1 MHSLPPQISLV
12 EPIEGL
18 IGPSAALRRLR
29 EKITRVAAAPRTT
42 VLVTGESGVGK
53 EVVAK
58 GIHAR
63 SERRDGP
70 FIALNCA
77 ALTDGL
83 LEAEL
88 FGHEPGAYTGASNKG
103 RDGLFAA
110 ANGGTLLLDEIGEL
124 APELQ
129 AKLLR
134 VLQERCY
141 RRVGGNKD
149 QTTDVRIIA
158 CTNRDLSQL
167 VEEGLFREDLYYRL
181 NVLVLRVS
189 PLRER
194 RDDISPIAL
203 HLCDEIEREH
213 GMTTGGLSEASLATL
228 EAHSWPGNVR
238 ELKNAIERAAVECA
252 GATIEPEHLG
262 ITPTSSAAAIHS
274 EDDSVEPKEDGRA
287 PHSTRAQGDRRQ
299 PQPLCAPPR
308 CQSCHALQQAAHL
321 SDRLSAARALPSEH
335 PAIGA
340 ELPHVSNIPTPLY
353 LEPLGRKSTRG
364 NGVTH
369 RLEKFAGFRLSTI
382 KPFQAVGRSRHVE
395 RNSAFTMSPQE
406 TKTQSGSQRAE
417 RRASHSGHNTEVSK

>member
-1 MHSLPPQISLV
+1 MHSLPLQINQV
-12 EPIEGL
+12 EPVEGM
-18 IGPSAALRRLR
+18 IGPSAALRHLR
-29 EKITRVAAAPRTT
+29 EKIARVAAAPRTT

-88 FGHEPGAYTGASNKG
+88 FGHEPGAYTGAANKG
-103 RDGLFAA
+103 REGLFAA
-110 ANGGTLLLDEIGEL
+110 ANGGTLLLDEVGEL

-141 RRVGGNKD
+141 RRVGGNED
-149 QTTDVRIIA
+149 HSTDVRIIA

-167 VEEGLFREDLYYRL
+167 VEEGRFREDLYYRL

-194 RDDISPIAL
+194 PDDIAPIAL
-203 HLCDEIEREH
+203 HLCDVIEREH
-213 GMTTGGLSEASLATL
+213 GITTGGLSEASLATL
-228 EAHSWPGNVR
+228 AGHGWPGNVR

-262 ITPTSSAAAIHS
+262 ITLASPAPAVDTK
-274 EDDSVEPKEDGRA
+274 DDSELNLKRMEE
-287 PHSTRAQGDRRQ
+287 
-299 PQPLCAPPR
+299 
-308 CQSCHALQQAAHL
+308 
-321 SDRLSAARALPSEH
+321 RLIRRALETT
-335 PAIGA
+335 G
-340 ELPHVSNIPTPLY
+340 
-353 LEPLGRKSTRG
+353 G
-364 NGVTH
+364 N
-369 RLEKFAGFRLSTI
+369 
-382 KPFQAVGRSRHVE
+382 RSR
-395 RNSAFTMSPQE
+395 SARLL
-406 TKTQSGSQRAE
+406 GVNRATLYNKL
-417 RRASHSGHNTEVSK
+417 RAYQIA